1 MQRVWYLR
9 GDGQKDRVSAF
20 SRLRCVKHVLGT
32 STRLLRFPVRSIWWN
47 TVLPLYGERRYQI
60 F

>member
-32 STRLLRFPVRSIWWN
+32 STRLLKIPGPQYLVEHGATTLW
-47 TVLPLYGERRYQI
+47 
-60 F
+60 